1 MSYEINPK
9 DFNPLFNV
17 VGCIIESEGQIVLLQ
32 RKNSSI
38 QGNKWGIPSGKVEDK
53 EDLLS
58 AIQREIEEETQIKI
72 SKDQIK
78 KIKIYRVRHIP
89 GYDFI
94 YYLFYTKIPE
104 RHKIKLDKNEHL
116 KAVWINPKDVLK
128 LPLVEG
134 TEKYI
139 KKFYKLR

>member
-1 MSYEINPK
+1 MSYKINPK
-9 DFNPLFNV
+9 DFNPLFDV
-17 VGCIIESEGQIVLLQ
+17 VGCIIESEEQIVLLQ

-78 KIKIYRVRHIP
+78 KTNIYRVGHIP

-116 KAVWINPKDVLK
+116 KAVWIDPKEALK

-139 KKFYKLR
+139 KNFIN